1 MLSKHR
7 IIHLVFIVAV
17 FAFSLAIWIQFK
29 NGLSL
34 FAWRDVL
41 LMLGLSIFS
50 IALFFF
56 SAFVFSSKEICA
68 VFAAFLAGFLAV
80 FAPERESWL
89 GAFLAFLLLF
99 YAQRRM
105 AGSIQNRLKV
115 SFYPL
120 LLFGG
125 SSMVT
130 AMAILFGFASYF
142 YPINLEKLQLKGN
155 SLDRLVSLAEPFIG
169 PRIPGYQKGMT
180 VDELLKANINSSI
193 EQSLGG
199 ISGAIPAG
207 SLPFAI
213 PPQALQGIKIS
224 QALIDKEIQNEL
236 NKQKTE
242 LGKKLG
248 IEITG
253 KENFSEL
260 VSSLF
265 NSYVNRY
272 LSPYKEFLP
281 LVVAVSVFLTF
292 KSFGFFVNR
301 FALLIA
307 WILAQILM
315 AANVIKKQTETVD
328 KEILG
333 VWDPNKINLE
343 AKK

>member
-7 IIHLVFIVAV
+7 IIHIVFIVAA

-41 LMLGLSIFS
+41 LMLGLSIFA
-50 IALFFF
+50 IALFFL
-56 SAFVFSSKEICA
+56 SAFVFSSKEICV

-80 FAPERESWL
+80 FAPEKESWL

-155 SLDRLVSLAEPFIG
+155 SLDRLVSLVEPFIG

-180 VDELLKANINSSI
+180 VDELLKANVNSSI

-199 ISGAIPAG
+199 ISGAIP
-207 SLPFAI
+207 
-213 PPQALQGIKIS
+213 PQALQGIKIS
-224 QALIDKEIQNEL
+224 QTLIDKEIQNEL
-236 NKQKTE
+236 NKQKAE

-265 NSYVNRY
+265 NSYINRY

-301 FALLIA
+301 LSLLIA
-307 WILAQILM
+307 WILSQILM
-315 AANVIKKQTETVD
+315 AANVIKKQTATVE
-328 KEILG
+328 KEILSIG
-333 VWDPNKINLE
+333 
-343 AKK
+343 

>member
-1 MLSKHR
+1 MLSRHR
-7 IIHLVFIVAV
+7 IIHLIFIVAT

-34 FAWRDVL
+34 FAWRDML
-41 LMLGLSIFS
+41 LMLGLSIFA
-50 IALFFF
+50 IALFFL
-56 SAFVFSSKEICA
+56 SAFVFSSKEIMV
-68 VFAAFLAGFLAV
+68 VFVAFLAGFLAV

-89 GAFLAFLLLF
+89 GAFLALLLLF

-105 AGSIQNRLKV
+105 ASSIQNRLKA

-125 SSMVT
+125 SSMIT
-130 AMAILFGFASYF
+130 AMAILFGFAGYF
-142 YPINLEKLQLKGN
+142 YPIDLERLQFKGN

-169 PRIPGYQKGMT
+169 PRIPGYQKGIT
-180 VDELLKANINSSI
+180 VDGLLKSNINSSI
-193 EQSLGG
+193 DQSLVG
-199 ISGAIPAG
+199 ITGAIPAG

-213 PPQALQGIKIS
+213 PSQALQGIKTS

-253 KENFSEL
+253 KETFAEL

-265 NSYVNRY
+265 NSYINRY

-307 WILAQILM
+307 WILSQILM
-315 AANVIKKQTETVD
+315 AANVIKKQTATVE
-328 KEILG
+328 KEILS
-333 VWDPNKINLE
+333 IS
-343 AKK
+343 

>member
-7 IIHLVFIVAV
+7 IIHIVFIVAA

-41 LMLGLSIFS
+41 LMLGLSIFA
-50 IALFFF
+50 IALFFL
-56 SAFVFSSKEICA
+56 SAFVFSSKEICV
-68 VFAAFLAGFLAV
+68 VFVAFLASFLAV
-80 FAPERESWL
+80 FAPEKESWL

-142 YPINLEKLQLKGN
+142 YPINLEKLQLKVN

-180 VDELLKANINSSI
+180 VDELLKANVNSSI

-199 ISGAIPAG
+199 ISGAIP
-207 SLPFAI
+207 
-213 PPQALQGIKIS
+213 PQALQGIKIS
-224 QALIDKEIQNEL
+224 QTLIDKEIQNEL
-236 NKQKTE
+236 NKQKAE

-265 NSYVNRY
+265 NSYINRY

-301 FALLIA
+301 LSLLIA
-307 WILAQILM
+307 WILSQILM
-315 AANVIKKQTETVD
+315 AANVIKKQTATVE
-328 KEILG
+328 KEILS
-333 VWDPNKINLE
+333 IS
-343 AKK
+343 

>member
-7 IIHLVFIVAV
+7 IIHIVFIVAA

-41 LMLGLSIFS
+41 LMLGLSIFA
-50 IALFFF
+50 IALFFL
-56 SAFVFSSKEICA
+56 SAFVFSSKEICV
-68 VFAAFLAGFLAV
+68 VFAAFLAAFLAV
-80 FAPERESWL
+80 FAPEKESWL

-155 SLDRLVSLAEPFIG
+155 SLDRLVSLVEPFIG

-180 VDELLKANINSSI
+180 VDELLKANVNSSI

-199 ISGAIPAG
+199 ISGAIP
-207 SLPFAI
+207 
-213 PPQALQGIKIS
+213 PQALQGIKIS
-224 QALIDKEIQNEL
+224 QTLIDKEIQNEL
-236 NKQKTE
+236 NKQKAE

-253 KENFSEL
+253 KENFSRL

-265 NSYVNRY
+265 NSYINRY

-301 FALLIA
+301 LSLLIA
-307 WILAQILM
+307 WILSQILM
-315 AANVIKKQTETVD
+315 AANVIKKQTATVE
-328 KEILG
+328 KEILS
-333 VWDPNKINLE
+333 IS
-343 AKK
+343 

>member
-7 IIHLVFIVAV
+7 IIHIVFIVAA

-41 LMLGLSIFS
+41 LMLGLSIFA
-50 IALFFF
+50 IALFFL
-56 SAFVFSSKEICA
+56 SAFVFSSKEICV
-68 VFAAFLAGFLAV
+68 VFAAFLAAFLAV
-80 FAPERESWL
+80 FAPEKESWL

-142 YPINLEKLQLKGN
+142 YPIDLEKLQLKGN

-180 VDELLKANINSSI
+180 VDELLKANVNSSI
-193 EQSLGG
+193 EQSFGG
-199 ISGAIPAG
+199 ISGVI
-207 SLPFAI
+207 S
-213 PPQALQGIKIS
+213 PQALQGIKIS
-224 QALIDKEIQNEL
+224 QTLIDKEIQNEL
-236 NKQKTE
+236 NKQKAE

-265 NSYVNRY
+265 NSYINRY

-301 FALLIA
+301 LSLLIA
-307 WILAQILM
+307 WILSQILM
-315 AANVIKKQTETVD
+315 AANVIKKQTATVE
-328 KEILG
+328 KEILS
-333 VWDPNKINLE
+333 IS
-343 AKK
+343 